1 MATNEQWSR
10 VHITNKERAEQ
21 GRQAAEE
28 YAGTKEECL
37 IDLLTNLRHFASEEQ
52 INFDRAVITSGFHY
66 REETV

>member
-1 MATNEQWSR
+1 MATNKKQNR
-10 VHITNKERAEQ
+10 INITNEERAEQ
-21 GRQAAEE
+21 GRQAVEE